1 MFAEFDC
8 DRTEQAKWRSPTVC
22 VPVAIVTSAQCRDG
36 IDEQKFTRTTTPRP
50 AVIGAAR
57 VWRTGGTSLEPK
69 RVSGR
74 A

>member
-1 MFAEFDC
+1 MAVVTFAQ
-8 DRTEQAKWRSPTVC
+8 R
-22 VPVAIVTSAQCRDG
+22 RDG

-50 AVIGAAR
+50 AVVGAAR
-57 VWRTGGTSLEPK
+57 GVAGTGGGSLEPK